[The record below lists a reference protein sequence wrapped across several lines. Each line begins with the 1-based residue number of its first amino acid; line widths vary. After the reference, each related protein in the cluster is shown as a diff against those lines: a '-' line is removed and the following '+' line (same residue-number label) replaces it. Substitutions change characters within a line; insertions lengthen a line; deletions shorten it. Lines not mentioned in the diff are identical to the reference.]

1 MLLAEENTRPRH
13 GPCQCLLP
21 KDVPIARSSQGR
33 ESSGTMG
40 KGYKEE
46 RALTER
52 REQALRDERTQ
63 RKEEHSDPVV
73 SPPCQGLKL

>member
-13 GPCQCLLP
+13 GPCQCPLP

-52 REQALRDERTQ
+52 DESKHSEMRGLRGKKNIVTLLSLHLA
-63 RKEEHSDPVV
+63 KA
-73 SPPCQGLKL
+73 